1 MFAAAAALPMTRSL
15 VACSCI
21 AIGHYANRILSD
33 GSAQCS
39 GGHDATLALR
49 SPLPRPADEG
59 GRREPADGRRHR
71 TLSALPERDL
81 IWNDGW
87 ELGGEDRGST

>member
-33 GSAQCS
+33 GTEAHSAVVVMMPPSHC
-39 GGHDATLALR
+39 GLPYLDLPMKADDVNPRTDGDIGH
-49 SPLPRPADEG
+49 
-59 GRREPADGRRHR
+59 
-71 TLSALPERDL
+71 
-81 IWNDGW
+81 
-87 ELGGEDRGST
+87 